1 MAPRLQRF
9 AERRTENG
17 NDQGVSSATQQLEP
31 RRHLKF
37 SAQPLKSGQ
46 EKTIFPVFYPVDTR
60 VINAVKVKSKSIIFL
75 VKM

>member
-37 SAQPLKSGQ
+37 LPAFEVEPRKNDFSSGGPDGYKRN
-46 EKTIFPVFYPVDTR
+46 ELSKNKR
-60 VINAVKVKSKSIIFL
+60 SKSVSFSR
-75 VKM
+75 